1 MSRPLIGAR
10 LARTEDPRLLVGAGQ
25 YVSDVRL
32 PGMLHLALVRSPYAH
47 AQVDAISAEAA
58 RNLPGVVG
66 IFSGDDLPEAL
77 VPFPVGMAD
86 PRIRAA
92 MPSALADRV
101 VRYVG
106 EPVAVVVA
114 ASRYQAEDGAD
125 AVMVDYTPLP
135 TVTHARQGEA
145 PPAILHEGW
154 DSNLAGVL
162 EYRSGDGR
170 AALNRAR
177 HVVSLELTLARVI
190 AHPLEPRG
198 IVAAYDAE
206 LGTLK
211 VWAGTQGVHGLRNG
225 LARVLGL
232 EPEHVTVVAPDV
244 GGGFGVKN
252 RLYPEDM
259 LACLLSMRLGRPV
272 KWTGDR
278 REEALSTNQERD
290 QVHQAQIGFDAEGRI
305 VAVVDDFWQDNGA
318 YTSAGN
324 IVLNTTAVCIPGPYR
339 VPHFE
344 ARGHLVL
351 TNKVP
356 MGPYRGA
363 GRPQATHVMERLM
376 DRAADELGWDRVELR
391 RKNLVRLD
399 EMPYRTG
406 VVTGAGPVTY
416 DGGDFPLMMET
427 ALAALKKPPER
438 SASSAAS
445 LWGVGVANYVE
456 VSAGV
461 GFEGARFTLL
471 PDGRVEVATGAAS
484 QGQGHRT
491 ALAQIAA
498 DRLSLPMDQ
507 IVVVEGD
514 TAAIERGIGTFGSRT
529 MVMAGNA
536 VGEGAP
542 RFRDLLLERVREAL
556 EAHRDDLTWDNGVVG
571 VIGVPERRMT
581 LRDVAGYIQRAQE
594 PLPQLE
600 YYYDRGASTYG
611 GGTHAALVEVDPETL
626 RYTLR
631 DYVICHDAGVVVNP
645 LLADGQTIGGTVQG
659 LGMAMTEA
667 LAFDAQGQPQNQ
679 TLLDYLLP
687 EAPQMPDF
695 RIVNDAGHWPSTSN
709 PEGFKGV
716 AEGGTMP
723 ATAVLA
729 SALEN
734 ALQGRARIDAI
745 PVRSSTLFEVITA
758 KNP

>member
-1 MSRPLIGAR
+1 MNRALIGAR
-10 LARTEDPRLLVGAGQ
+10 LPRTEDPRLLVGAGR

-32 PGMLHLALVRSPYAH
+32 PDMLHMTIVRSPYAH
-47 AQVDAISAEAA
+47 AEIGDIAVEAA
-58 RNLPGVVG
+58 RALPGVVG
-66 IFSGDDLPEAL
+66 VWSAHDLPEAL
-77 VPFPVGMAD
+77 TPFPVGMAN
-86 PRIRAA
+86 PGIRPAV
-92 MPSALADRV
+92 PSALADRV

-114 ASRYQAEDGAD
+114 ASRYQAEDAAD
-125 AVMVDYTPLP
+125 VVSVEYAPLP
-135 TVTHARQGEA
+135 AVTSARPEVA
-145 PPAILHEGW
+145 APAILHEGW

-162 EYRSGDGR
+162 EYRSGEGR
-170 AALNRAR
+170 RALRQAR
-177 HVVSLELTLARVI
+177 HVVALELTLARVV

-198 IVAAYDAE
+198 IVAAYDGH

-211 VWAGTQGVHGLRNG
+211 VWAGTQGVHGLRQA
-225 LARVLGL
+225 LAQMLGL
-232 EPEHVTVVAPDV
+232 EPDHITVVAPDV

-252 RLYPEDM
+252 RLYPEDVM
-259 LACLLSMRLGRPV
+259 AALLSMRLGRPV
-272 KWTGDR
+272 KWIGDR
-278 REEALSTNQERD
+278 REEVLSTNQERD
-290 QVHQAQIGFDAEGRI
+290 QVHRAQIGLDRDGRI

-318 YTSAGN
+318 YTNAGS

-344 ARGHLVL
+344 ARGHLML

-363 GRPQATHVMERLM
+363 GRPQATHVMERLL
-376 DRAADELGWDRVELR
+376 DRAADALGWDRIELR
-391 RKNLVRLD
+391 RKNLVRSD

-406 VVTGAGPVTY
+406 VVTASGPVTY

-427 ALAALKKPPER
+427 ALAALMKPPAQ
-438 SASSAAS
+438 ASPS
-445 LWGVGVANYVE
+445 LWGVGLANYVE
-456 VSAGV
+456 VSAGM

-498 DRLSLPMDQ
+498 DRLSVPMDQ
-507 IVVVEGD
+507 IVIVEGD
-514 TAAIERGIGTFGSRT
+514 TSAIHRGVGTFGSRT

-536 VGEGAP
+536 VGEAAP
-542 RFRDLLLERVREAL
+542 RFRELLLDRMAAAL

-571 VIGVPERRMT
+571 VVGVPGRH
-581 LRDVAGYIQRAQE
+581 LSLKDVAESLQRTGEAF
-594 PLPQLE
+594 PQLE
-600 YYYDRGASTYG
+600 HYYDRGVSTYG
-611 GGTHAALVEVDPETL
+611 GGTHAALVEVDPQTL
-626 RYTLR
+626 RYALR
-631 DYVICHDAGVVVNP
+631 DYVICHDAGVIVNP

-667 LAFDAQGQPQNQ
+667 LAFDSQGQPQNQ

-695 RIVNDAGHWPSTSN
+695 RLVDDAGGWRATSN

-729 SALEN
+729 SALED
-734 ALQGRARIDAI
+734 ALERRVRIDGV
-745 PVRSSTLFEVITA
+745 PVRSSTLYELIARA
-758 KNP
+758 KP